1 MTYKGSTMATRTA
14 SERSAGAR
22 TLDARELKK
31 FPGYL
36 LARARY
42 LAFKTF
48 EQAVRESCEL
58 RPVEFSIL
66 LLISTNENVTQ
77 SQLAQA
83 LGVAA
88 PNMTGMLRRLQERK
102 LVERERSEAD
112 ARQQHLALTAEGRR
126 VLETAYT
133 QARNADKG
141 WMNRL
146 SKAEQGIFLELL
158 DKLTAI

>member
-1 MTYKGSTMATRTA
+1 MATRTA
-14 SERSAGAR
+14 PERSANGRA
-22 TLDARELKK
+22 LDQRELKK

-36 LARARY
+36 LARARFV
-42 LAFKTF
+42 AFKTF
-48 EQAVRESCEL
+48 EQAVRDSCEL
-58 RPVEFSIL
+58 RPVEFSIM
-66 LLISTNENVTQ
+66 LLISTNQDVTQ

-88 PNMTGMLRRLQERK
+88 PNMTGILRRLQHRK
-102 LVERERSEAD
+102 LVERERSETD
-112 ARQQHLALTAEGRR
+112 ARQQHLALTAEGQR
-126 VLETAYT
+126 VLDTAYA

-158 DKLTAI
+158 DKLTAA

>member
-1 MTYKGSTMATRTA
+1 MASRTSPDRPTNGSA
-14 SERSAGAR
+14 
-22 TLDARELKK
+22 LDARELKK

-42 LAFKTF
+42 VAFKAF
-48 EQAVRESCEL
+48 EQAVRDHCEL

-66 LLISTNENVTQ
+66 LLISTNQDATQ

-88 PNMTGMLRRLQERK
+88 PNMTGILRRLQQRE
-102 LVERERSEAD
+102 LVARERSQAD

-126 VLETAYT
+126 VLDLAYA

-146 SKAEQGIFLELL
+146 SKAEQGILLELL
-158 DKLTAI
+158 DKLTAA

>member
-1 MTYKGSTMATRTA
+1 MATRTA
-14 SERSAGAR
+14 SERSPNGRA
-22 TLDARELKK
+22 LDTRELKK

-66 LLISTNENVTQ
+66 LLISTHENATQ

-102 LVERERSEAD
+102 LVERERSVTD
-112 ARQQHLALTAEGRR
+112 ARQQHLALTPEGRR
-126 VLETAYT
+126 VFDTAYA
-133 QARNADKG
+133 QARNADRS

-158 DKLTAI
+158 DKLTAT

>member
-1 MTYKGSTMATRTA
+1 MAPRTA
-14 SERSAGAR
+14 SDRNGSAR
-22 TLDARELKK
+22 TLDSRELKK

-42 LAFKTF
+42 VAFKTF

-102 LVERERSEAD
+102 LVERERSETD
-112 ARQQHLALTAEGRR
+112 ARQQHLALTPEGRH
-126 VLETAYT
+126 VLDTAYA
-133 QARNADKG
+133 QARNADKS

-146 SKAEQGIFLELL
+146 SKAEQGILLELL
-158 DKLTAI
+158 DKLIAT

>member
-1 MTYKGSTMATRTA
+1 MASRT
-14 SERSAGAR
+14 SPDRPTNGR
-22 TLDARELKK
+22 TLDQRELKK

-66 LLISTNENVTQ
+66 LLISTNQDVTQ

-88 PNMTGMLRRLQERK
+88 PNMTGILRRLQQRE
-102 LVERERSEAD
+102 LVARERSETD
-112 ARQQHLALTAEGRR
+112 ARQQHLALTAEGQR
-126 VLETAYT
+126 VLDTAYA

-158 DKLTAI
+158 DKLTAT

>member
-1 MTYKGSTMATRTA
+1 MATRTA
-14 SERSAGAR
+14 PERNGNGRA
-22 TLDARELKK
+22 LDQRELKK

-48 EQAVRESCEL
+48 EQAVKDSCEL

-88 PNMTGMLRRLQERK
+88 PNMTGILRRLQQRK
-102 LVERERSEAD
+102 LVERERSETD
-112 ARQQHLALTAEGRR
+112 ARQQHLALTPEGRA
-126 VLETAYT
+126 VLDTAHA
-133 QARNADKG
+133 QARNADRG

-158 DKLTAI
+158 DKLTAT